1 MDQLNTL
8 AKEAETSLNKVVQQF
23 NAHPN
28 DYDQTYLQHMS
39 DAMEYGMTS
48 CISGAVF
55 MTHAVFP
62 FLFEKTGSDMINNLN
77 SKIEKK
83 KADHAVKVNA
93 MDENAMEDDA
103 DADDDVEQ

>member
-1 MDQLNTL
+1 MDQLNAL
-8 AKEAETSLNKVVQQF
+8 AKDVETSLNKVSEQF

-83 KADHAVKVNA
+83 KAEHAAK
-93 MDENAMEDDA
+93 ENAMEDDT